1 MNADFTLATKGEEH
15 YVQAKLHIV
24 VGVCVLLICLG
35 FFAARVGAGS
45 NTMLGRYSDLAA
57 SWWKV
62 NMLYRQ
68 ESLSVNTLLEYA
80 GVPMQIINPSD
91 LYVVGASLLCIV
103 SPSVRQRFARIVPR
117 LCLTESS
124 QPRTA

>member
-1 MNADFTLATKGEEH
+1 M
-15 YVQAKLHIV
+15 QAKLHIV
-24 VGVCVLLICLG
+24 VGVCVLLIWVG

-91 LYVVGASLLCIV
+91 LYVVGASLLCIA
-103 SPSVRQRFARIVPR
+103 SPSVRQRFTRLAPR

-124 QPRTA
+124 QPRAA